1 MFMFDKYMKKNRMKK
16 KAMENTVKFYSRE
29 KKT

>member
-1 MFMFDKYMKKNRMKK
+1 MFDKYMKKNRMKK
-16 KAMENTVKFYSRE
+16 QAMENTVKFYSSE